1 MSVDKIVNDILEA
14 VKRVEE
20 ELNISG
26 AIVVAEG
33 RPSCTDCMRI
43 EVDSVEDFIKVLA
56 AMVRQ
61 GIAMGT
67 LPILVMMRKTSN
79 SIAIYGVDMGN
90 QVIAS
95 LELELKY

>member
-1 MSVDKIVNDILEA
+1 MSADRIVDEVLES
-14 VKRVEE
+14 VRKVEE

-43 EVDSVEDFIKVLA
+43 EVDSVKDFMKVLA

-61 GIAMGT
+61 GIAMGS
-67 LPILVMMRKTSN
+67 LPVLVMIRRTSN
-79 SIAIYGVDMGN
+79 SVAVYGVDMCN
-90 QVIAS
+90 QVILS
-95 LELELKY
+95 LELELRY